1 MIFLINMVK
10 SKIFYSFKFFY
21 IRKQI
26 QLYIIEF
33 MKENGEINIEIRTFT
48 AFFLQIV
55 KIELIFFSYLE
66 LKLYWNS
73 TYFVFLFV
81 VRYKKPFFA

>member
-1 MIFLINMVK
+1 MIFLINIVK

-48 AFFLQIV
+48 AFF
-55 KIELIFFSYLE
+55 
-66 LKLYWNS
+66 
-73 TYFVFLFV
+73 FLF
-81 VRYKKPFFA
+81 

>member
-48 AFFLQIV
+48 AFFS
-55 KIELIFFSYLE
+55 FLE

>member
-33 MKENGEINIEIRTFT
+33 MKENGEIYIEIRTFT
-48 AFFLQIV
+48 AFFFFFRVETLLEFDV
-55 KIELIFFSYLE
+55 FCIFVCCS
-66 LKLYWNS
+66 
-73 TYFVFLFV
+73 V
-81 VRYKKPFFA
+81 

>member
-48 AFFLQIV
+48 V
-55 KIELIFFSYLE
+55 FFSYLE

-73 TYFVFLFV
+73 TCFVFLFV

>member
-48 AFFLQIV
+48 AFFC
-55 KIELIFFSYLE
+55 
-66 LKLYWNS
+66 KLSKLN
-73 TYFVFLFV
+73 
-81 VRYKKPFFA
+81 

>member
-48 AFFLQIV
+48 VFFFLFRV
-55 KIELIFFSYLE
+55 ETLLE
-66 LKLYWNS
+66 LDVFCI
-73 TYFVFLFV
+73 FVCCSV
-81 VRYKKPFFA
+81 